1 MVFLHSLAMKCSKF
15 ACNNLEKNF
24 KQNDRLAILGRTQ
37 SAVTNYGGRV
47 CLRKSEG
54 RSGRSRSETN
64 SALLKVNDICLS
76 NEIFFS
82 FSEIYKLHLNQAI
95 AHLAEDEVQK
105 GAPISTLHRYINMIT
120 LDASRTFP
128 KMGIFQKGGPYYEHL
143 LRLLGTDFSPSS
155 NICITIEEKAH
166 F

>member
-1 MVFLHSLAMKCSKF
+1 MVAGFASESPREGLAARDWK
-15 ACNNLEKNF
+15 
-24 KQNDRLAILGRTQ
+24 RTRYYWRWK
-37 SAVTNYGGRV
+37 TF
-47 CLRKSEG
+47 
-54 RSGRSRSETN
+54 
-64 SALLKVNDICLS
+64 CLS
-76 NEIFFS
+76 NEIFFL

-143 LRLLGTDFSPSS
+143 LRLLGTDLSLSSRIFVLQSKKRLFFDMNIDSQLLTSLWQSYHELRAISLASKYIMPS
-155 NICITIEEKAH
+155 
-166 F
+166 